1 MNFIE
6 REEKLSVYCQIRLV
20 KNYLFLAKKC
30 KWVQSKPDKYMNQR
44 DLSVREKR
52 IQINLSFTARQ
63 NLQPS
68 LPRRQQAVQ
77 SYQKNYI
84 KGQIISNSLFYIYK
98 ITSFYTQ
105 PPPLFIFRTLPLNS
119 NKKPVLNRIQYSS
132 NVSKFFKS
140 LISNNSNHFF

>member
-20 KNYLFLAKKC
+20 KNCLFLAKKC

-105 PPPLFIFRTLPLNS
+105 PPPPIHFSNTTFKQQQKARFESNSIFI
-119 NKKPVLNRIQYSS
+119 KC
-132 NVSKFFKS
+132 FK
-140 LISNNSNHFF
+140 NF